1 MNKPVDP
8 AIIKRL
14 HEITENLYQASLLS
28 EDNVALLPGE
38 SRQIAVA
45 RCSGLKTKKICNA
58 FYELNRMV
66 VALENLNGV
75 HDFKSVYELNA
86 TEAK

>member
-1 MNKPVDP
+1 MNKSVDP

-14 HEITENLYQASLLS
+14 HEITESLFQASLLS
-28 EDNVALLPGE
+28 VEDVELLPGE
-38 SRQIAVA
+38 TIQIAIA
-45 RCSGLKTKKICNA
+45 KCSGLKTNKIRNA
-58 FYELNRMV
+58 YYELSRMV
-66 VALENLNGV
+66 LALENLNGV